1 MATPILHSYDA
12 SPFTQKALR
21 MLGLKRLAW
30 RSVTTPMMPP
40 KDDLLA
46 LTGGYRGTPVMQ
58 IGADVY
64 IDTQLIAAELE
75 RRFPTPTLYPGKD
88 AGLCHALVKWSDA
101 FFRTGLRMTV
111 ALTASAWPEPFR
123 DDRKGLFPDLDFDD
137 ASQHTAHDSAQ
148 LRAHASFLE
157 QQLSDGRAFLA
168 GAEPSLAD
176 IQAFSIPWFA
186 RPYMPVV
193 EKLWADFTHMR
204 AWEQRVA
211 ALGEGTRTP
220 IEAAQALA
228 EAKSSRSV
236 AVPHADANDAQA
248 LQVGMLVEV
257 AADDSQRGAV
267 RGEVVIAAAN
277 HIAVRRRH
285 EACGEVVVH
294 FPRLGYRVRRV

>member
-21 MLGLKRLAW
+21 MLGLKRLSW

-75 RRFPTPTLYPGKD
+75 RRHPTPTLYPGKD

-111 ALTASAWPEPFR
+111 ALTASAWPESFR
-123 DDRKGLFPDLDFDD
+123 DDRKGLFPDLDFED
-137 ASQHTAHDSAQ
+137 AAGHLAHDSAQ
-148 LRAHASFLE
+148 LRAHAAFLE
-157 QQLSDGRAFLA
+157 QQLSDGRAFLT
-168 GAEPSLAD
+168 GADPSLAD

-193 EKLWADFTHMR
+193 EKLWADFTRMR

-220 IEAAQALA
+220 IEAAQAFA
-228 EAKSSRSV
+228 EAKGSRSI

-248 LQVGMLVEV
+248 LQVGMMVEV

-294 FPRLGYRVRRV
+294 FPRLGYRVRRL